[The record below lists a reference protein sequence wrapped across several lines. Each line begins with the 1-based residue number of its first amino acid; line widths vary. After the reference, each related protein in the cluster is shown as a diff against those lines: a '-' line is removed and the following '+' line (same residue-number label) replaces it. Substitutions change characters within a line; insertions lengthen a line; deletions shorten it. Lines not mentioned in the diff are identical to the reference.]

1 MNEEIKKNA
10 ELTDDLLVGVAGGT
24 TIAGE
29 VPPEAKAEGLDFGVE
44 IISDWGCDKC
54 GCKRSRVIDFPSNW
68 NFRGECTGCKTI
80 GWAILKSAGGG
91 GWTIA

>member
-1 MNEEIKKNA
+1 MEEKKF
-10 ELTDDLLVGVAGGT
+10 ELTDDMLDTVAGGAT
-24 TIAGE
+24 TATE

-54 GCKRSRVIDFPSNW
+54 GCKRFRVIDFPGNW
-68 NFRGECTGCKTI
+68 NFVGECTSCKTI
-80 GWAILKSAGGG
+80 GWAMLKSAGGD